1 MINQRNITYLAIAF
15 AVVFLAGYIWIYQ
28 FEPFSEEWN
37 NILIYLADPIS
48 SLLAAI
54 GVTAVLTCYTR
65 SEKPYSVWWFFALGA
80 WFWFAA
86 ESYYS
91 YVSYSSGEAPS
102 VGPADVLW
110 FIGYGLV
117 SLAMY
122 YQYQVIQK
130 INHGILKLI
139 GIWVLLILLTILLV
153 WVISPRGDVVGVEF
167 DTVVAYL
174 YPVLDFAICL
184 VSFRIYMVFGG
195 GKLSRP
201 WIGLLVLGISDALW
215 AALVAYQPDQ
225 SSIISDASYV
235 AAYLILAI
243 GFLRQFLL
251 MRLGPE

>member
-1 MINQRNITYLAIAF
+1 MSQRNITYLAIAF
-15 AVVFLAGYIWIYQ
+15 AIAFVAGYIYIYQ
-28 FEPFSEEWN
+28 FSPFSEEWN

-48 SLLAAI
+48 SLLAAV
-54 GVTAVLTCYTR
+54 GVTAVLMCYNR
-65 SEKPYSVWWFFALGA
+65 SDKPFAVWWFFALGA
-80 WFWFAA
+80 WFWVAA

-91 YVSYSSGEAPS
+91 YMSFVMGDAPS
-102 VGPADVLW
+102 VGPADWLW
-110 FIGYGLV
+110 FIGYGLI

-122 YQYQVIQK
+122 YQYQLIQK
-130 INHGILKLI
+130 ISHGILKLI
-139 GIWVLLILLTILLV
+139 GIWVLLILLTTLLV
-153 WVISPRGDVVGVEF
+153 LVIVPRGDVVGFVEF
-167 DTVVAYL
+167 DNVIAYL

-184 VSFRIYMVFGG
+184 VSFRLYIVFGG

-215 AALVAYQPDQ
+215 AALVAYRPDQ

>member
-1 MINQRNITYLAIAF
+1 MMTQRNITYLSFVVAA
-15 AVVFLAGYIWIYQ
+15 VFLAGYIYVYQ
-28 FEPFSEEWN
+28 FEPFSEGWN
-37 NILIYLADPIS
+37 NILVYLADPIS

-65 SEKPYSVWWFFALGA
+65 NDKPYAVWCFFALGL
-80 WFWFAA
+80 WFWVAA

-91 YVSYSSGEAPS
+91 YVSYVSGEAPS
-102 VGPADVLW
+102 VGVADGVW

-130 INHGILKLI
+130 VKNGILKLI
-139 GIWVLLILLTILLV
+139 GIWALLILLTPVLLLV
-153 WVISPRGDVVGVEF
+153 IGMEVNTDN
-167 DTVVAYL
+167 VVAYL
-174 YPVLDFAICL
+174 YPVMDFAICL

>member
-37 NILIYLADPIS
+37 NILVYLADPIS

-54 GVTAVLTCYTR
+54 GVTAVLTCYTK
-65 SEKPYSVWWFFALGA
+65 SDKPYAVWWFFALGA

-91 YVSYSSGEAPS
+91 YVSYISGEAPAI
-102 VGPADVLW
+102 GPADGLW

-139 GIWVLLILLTILLV
+139 GIWVLLILLTPVLV
-153 WVISPRGDVVGVEF
+153 LVIGVEVNA
-167 DTVVAYL
+167 DNVVAYL

-184 VSFRIYMVFGG
+184 VSLRIYMVFGG

-201 WIGLLVLGISDALW
+201 WVGLLVLGISDALW